1 MRIMIFD
8 PFYLSFG
15 VKWQKTRRIPY
26 GQWDSNLK
34 FTLEFRLKR
43 ELKQSLMGHNVTGC
57 ICPEFSGR
65 YGERSNHFSSVHS
78 KFEPNWEQICHSDR
92 NKKTNSNGVRIA
104 VVIVPY
110 AEFKRSVIGV
120 RRLYKFF
127 QLEFSFLSKLFQHK
141 FMRRPFT
148 KASDNWTTCHTVE
161 WSRQFSKFFG
171 IHISISNGTFCS
183 NSPLSMDK
191 RIIKCLPKYRS
202 LFVVCA

>member
-1 MRIMIFD
+1 MWLAAFVLNFLEDMANARTISLRYIQNLNRIGNKFVIRTET
-8 PFYLSFG
+8 
-15 VKWQKTRRIPY
+15 KRRTRMEFELQSSLYPMPNSK
-26 GQWDSNLK
+26 GQ
-34 FTLEFRLKR
+34 F
-43 ELKQSLMGHNVTGC
+43 
-57 ICPEFSGR
+57 FS
-65 YGERSNHFSSVHS
+65 V
-78 KFEPNWEQICHSDR
+78 
-92 NKKTNSNGVRIA
+92 
-104 VVIVPY
+104 
-110 AEFKRSVIGV
+110 
-120 RRLYKFF
+120 LYEFF

-148 KASDNWTTCHTVE
+148 KASDNWTTCRTVE